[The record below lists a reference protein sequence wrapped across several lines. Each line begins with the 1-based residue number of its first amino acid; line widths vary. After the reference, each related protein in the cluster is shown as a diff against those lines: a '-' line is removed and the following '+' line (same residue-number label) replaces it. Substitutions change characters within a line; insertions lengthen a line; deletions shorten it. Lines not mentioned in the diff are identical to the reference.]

1 MEQRK
6 FTCAGDIIH
15 ADKRARDR
23 ATREEPLN
31 GCEFHKEL
39 KRKERR
45 QKKSH
50 KDKTH
55 RPYEGREKCQ
65 V

>member
-1 MEQRK
+1 M
-6 FTCAGDIIH
+6 H

>member
-1 MEQRK
+1 M
-6 FTCAGDIIH
+6 H

-31 GCEFHKEL
+31 GCQFHKEL

-55 RPYEGREKCQ
+55 RPMKGERSAKCDQ
-65 V
+65 SSFRK